1 MARSPIRILVAE
13 DYEPFRLVIV
23 SMLRNNWGVEVQD
36 IREVSDGL
44 EAVREARRLP
54 PDLILLDI
62 GLPSLH
68 GIEAA
73 RQIHR
78 LSPSSKIIFVTQES
92 SPDIVKEALNIGA
105 CGYLAKADA
114 GDDLLA
120 ALTAVLRGE
129 QFLSRRLGGH
139 DFTEANRRTGDHV
152 SHRETSDLDS
162 ERSTIAEITQQ
173 TYTGDRSEGRM
184 AKWECKSSPR
194 ACKSILSRGSLF
206 QRRKEVL

>member
-1 MARSPIRILVAE
+1 VAE

-23 SMLRNNWGVEVQD
+23 SMLRNHWGVEVQD
-36 IREVSDGL
+36 IREVPDGV
-44 EAVREARRLP
+44 EAVGEARRLQ

-62 GLPSLH
+62 GLPSLN

-92 SPDIVKEALNIGA
+92 SPDIVNEALNIGA
-105 CGYLAKADA
+105 CGYVVKADA

-139 DFTEANRRTGDHV
+139 DFREANRRTGDHV
-152 SHRETSDLDS
+152 SHREISDLDL
-162 ERSTIAEITQQ
+162 ERSTLAEITQQ

-184 AKWECKSSPR
+184 AKSECKSSPR
-194 ACKSILSRGSLF
+194 ARKNILSRGSLF
-206 QRRKEVL
+206 RRGKEVL